1 MKLLVLNKQH
11 KDDWLKIQIQMN
23 NSQFY
28 LNVNPHNYE
37 LSSKSILVAEG
48 RHASIALDTFPG
60 LFVNTGVRLHILKDL
75 GYPAYV
81 PGSIFGY
88 NKPPK
93 IVQEW
98 VLCPPFF
105 KAFKLSA

>member
-1 MKLLVLNKQH
+1 MKLLVANKKH
-11 KDDWLKIQIQMN
+11 KNDWLKIQIQIN

-28 LNVNPHNYE
+28 LNFDPHRYD
-37 LSSKSILVAEG
+37 LSPKSILVAEG
-48 RHASIALDTFPG
+48 HHSNVTLNTFPT
-60 LFVNTGVRLHILKDL
+60 LFVNTGVKLDIIDDL

-88 NKPPK
+88 HEPPQTA
-93 IVQEW
+93 QEW